1 MIQKLKDRVLSGQE
15 LTGEEALSLAESA
28 PLAPLCAAAD
38 EIRSHFCGNRFEL
51 CSIVN
56 GKCGRC
62 SENCKFCAQSAHYP
76 VDTETYPLLEADE
89 LARRAA
95 ADGAKGVGRFSVVT
109 SGRTL
114 TDGETEALCGAYR
127 RIRDEGRA
135 APCASHGLLTEPQ
148 LRRLREAGV
157 IRYHCNLETSRRHF
171 PAVCTTHSYDDKIAT
186 LRRAGRAGL
195 ELCSGGILGLGE
207 TMADQVDMALDLR
220 RLGVRSVPLNVLN
233 PIPGTPFAG
242 FPRVTGEELC
252 RTAAVFRFLLPRAAI
267 RLAGGRGLLTDK
279 GTAAFRSGANAAI
292 TGDMLTTAGIT
303 IAEDLERVKRL
314 GYEVGLL

>member
-95 ADGAKGVGRFSVVT
+95 ADGAQGVGRF
-109 SGRTL
+109 
-114 TDGETEALCGAYR
+114 
-127 RIRDEGRA
+127 
-135 APCASHGLLTEPQ
+135 
-148 LRRLREAGV
+148 
-157 IRYHCNLETSRRHF
+157 
-171 PAVCTTHSYDDKIAT
+171 
-186 LRRAGRAGL
+186 
-195 ELCSGGILGLGE
+195 
-207 TMADQVDMALDLR
+207 
-220 RLGVRSVPLNVLN
+220 
-233 PIPGTPFAG
+233 
-242 FPRVTGEELC
+242 
-252 RTAAVFRFLLPRAAI
+252 
-267 RLAGGRGLLTDK
+267 
-279 GTAAFRSGANAAI
+279 
-292 TGDMLTTAGIT
+292 
-303 IAEDLERVKRL
+303 
-314 GYEVGLL
+314 

>member
-1 MIQKLKDRVLSGQE
+1 M
-15 LTGEEALSLAESA
+15 
-28 PLAPLCAAAD
+28 CAAAD

-195 ELCSGGILGLGE
+195 ELCSGGILGLGRPWRIGWIWRWIC
-207 TMADQVDMALDLR
+207 AGWGCAR
-220 RLGVRSVPLNVLN
+220 CRS
-233 PIPGTPFAG
+233 T
-242 FPRVTGEELC
+242 C
-252 RTAAVFRFLLPRAAI
+252 
-267 RLAGGRGLLTDK
+267 
-279 GTAAFRSGANAAI
+279 
-292 TGDMLTTAGIT
+292 
-303 IAEDLERVKRL
+303 
-314 GYEVGLL
+314 